1 MVGGAKTKISRI
13 GKVLYLSKSGRL
25 ILRSKLRV
33 KVGSAILTE
42 DLRNIGNV
50 TDIFGPVINPY
61 VSVRPAVREP
71 SKYVGQLLYVE
82 ESTANRV
89 NQVE

>member
-1 MVGGAKTKISRI
+1 VE
-13 GKVLYLSKSGRL
+13 
-25 ILRSKLRV
+25 
-33 KVGSAILTE
+33 VGSAILTE